1 MTITYFIKFTAEYQ
15 IGITMLSGLTIKA
28 IKMKAAIIIIMVK

>member
-15 IGITMLSGLTIKA
+15 IGITMLSWLQESKPL
-28 IKMKAAIIIIMVK
+28 K

>member
-15 IGITMLSGLTIKA
+15 IGITMLSWPQESKPLK
-28 IKMKAAIIIIMVK
+28 

>member
-15 IGITMLSGLTIKA
+15 IGITMLSWPQELKPL
-28 IKMKAAIIIIMVK
+28 K

>member
-15 IGITMLSGLTIKA
+15 IGYQIGITMLSWPQESKPLK
-28 IKMKAAIIIIMVK
+28 

>member
-15 IGITMLSGLTIKA
+15 IGITMLSWPQEFTMLSWPQESKPL
-28 IKMKAAIIIIMVK
+28 K